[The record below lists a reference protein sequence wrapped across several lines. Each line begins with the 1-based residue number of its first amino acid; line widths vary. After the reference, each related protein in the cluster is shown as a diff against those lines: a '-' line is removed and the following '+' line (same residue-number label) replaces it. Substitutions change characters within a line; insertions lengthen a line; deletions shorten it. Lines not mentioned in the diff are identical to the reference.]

1 MKRIHLPWQTMLV
14 LLVLSLILPATS
26 VRAQETGFA
35 AITVPDTEQFPL
47 LITTLDVFDG
57 DGNFANGLTS
67 ANLAILENGESITPD
82 KVEKLQ
88 PPLNFVLAVNS
99 DPALAL
105 RDGLG
110 ISRYEKITAVLS
122 NWASNRPDDSQDKLA
137 LVWNGG
143 IIASR
148 LDAKSWKTRLESFDI
163 APRESK
169 SSLAALTFALDAIQE
184 AGAEPG
190 SKKAILLVSGHLGL
204 KDQGAIDD
212 LVNRAKQAEVRIY
225 VWITDS
231 PSFQENPGS
240 LALQT
245 LADATGGQ
253 YVNFTGIETLPDPEE
268 WFSTLRNL
276 YRIYYQSGIREGG
289 LHSISIQVTSST
301 ISLTS
306 PAVPFSLDIQPPS
319 AALLSPPFQ
328 ILRQNQE
335 TPFDLET
342 FMPRQQEI
350 SILIEFPDGRIRDI
364 LRTALFVDG
373 EKVAEN
379 TSEPFTQFTWDLS
392 KYSASADHALQ
403 VEVEDVLGLSRL
415 SAEVPVQVM
424 VQDPPGGIPGLVLRN
439 RAALT
444 ITFVVITGA
453 IVISVLI
460 LGGRKGLA
468 SLSERR
474 KTRAALR
481 DPVSQPV
488 PVKMETPNRARANPF
503 PWIRQ
508 KTPPPPAYF
517 VRLTADGS
525 PGKGDPIPLSG
536 REITFG
542 TDPTQATI
550 VLGHPSLSLLHARLL
565 YGENELF
572 TLLDQGSVAGTW
584 VNFDIIPPEGCVL
597 KHGDVIHLGQLT
609 YRFVLVKPP
618 VAKKPTITHI
628 KNG

>member
-1 MKRIHLPWQTMLV
+1 LKRIYLPWQALLV

-26 VRAQETGFA
+26 ALAQETGFA
-35 AITVPDTEQFPL
+35 AITIPDTTQFPL

-67 ANLAILENGESITPD
+67 ANLAILENGESITPE

-88 PPLNFVLAVNS
+88 P
-99 DPALAL
+99 
-105 RDGLG
+105 
-110 ISRYEKITAVLS
+110 LS
-122 NWASNRPDDSQDKLA
+122 SWASNQPDDSRDKLA

-148 LDAKSWKTRLESFDI
+148 LDVQSWKTRLETFDI

-169 SSLAALTFALDAIQE
+169 SNLAALTFALDAIQE
-184 AGAEPG
+184 ADAEPG

-212 LVNRAKQAEVRIY
+212 LINRAKQAEVRIY

-245 LADATGGQ
+245 LANATGGQ
-253 YVNFTGIETLPDPEE
+253 YTSFTGTETLPDPEE

-276 YRIYYQSGIREGG
+276 YRVYYRSGIREGG
-289 LHSISIQVTSST
+289 QHNLSIQVTSSAV
-301 ISLTS
+301 SLTS
-306 PAVPFSLDIQPPS
+306 PSVTFPLDIQPPS

-328 ILRQNQE
+328 ILRQNAE
-335 TPFDLET
+335 TPFDLES

-350 SILIEFPDGRIRDI
+350 SILIEFPDGRTREIF
-364 LRTALFVDG
+364 RTALFVDG

-392 KYSASADHALQ
+392 NYSASADHALQ
-403 VEVEDVLGLSRL
+403 VEVEDVLGLNRL

-424 VQDPPGGIPGLVLRN
+424 VKDPPGGMPGLVLRN

-453 IVISVLI
+453 IVLSVLI

-474 KTRAALR
+474 KARAALR

-488 PVKMETPNRARANPF
+488 PVKVENTNQSRANPF

-525 PGKGDPIPLSG
+525 PGKGDPIQLNG

-542 TDPTQATI
+542 TDPTQATV

-565 YGENELF
+565 YNEHEVF

-584 VNFDIIPPEGCVL
+584 VNYDLIPQEGRVL

-609 YRFVLVKPP
+609 YRFVLAKPP
-618 VAKKPTITHI
+618 VIKKPTITHI